1 MFTSPATGSAGLV
14 KQRYCKE
21 EVRPTGER
29 CRRLPRYTDVSRTGA
44 LHTCSFTPHPF
55 HHFSP
60 ASETEAYCI
69 LIANVNYREGSM
81 TLYGRTIT
89 CPRGDSIKSLDTW
102 HAFSAG
108 AKPVLDGLPTD
119 RESGYPSDGLGVIMV
134 VKHRNGET
142 GNVYFGHNKSMTTIG
157 DYVPPMEYMLKHLQV
172 NSSSSPYPSKSFLPP
187 CDKRKKRTSCKA
199 LFFIIKITDCISVVY
214 YSSTLSSTA

>member
-55 HHFSP
+55 HPFSP

-102 HAFSAG
+102 ARLFRWSKTRTRRTAYRQGERLSVRRTGCNHG
-108 AKPVLDGLPTD
+108 
-119 RESGYPSDGLGVIMV
+119 
-134 VKHRNGET
+134 GET
-142 GNVYFGHNKSMTTIG
+142 
-157 DYVPPMEYMLKHLQV
+157 P
-172 NSSSSPYPSKSFLPP
+172 
-187 CDKRKKRTSCKA
+187 
-199 LFFIIKITDCISVVY
+199 
-214 YSSTLSSTA
+214 